1 MNRQRK
7 PREGN
12 EQRRAEA
19 TVGPSHDSAPE
30 RPNGPQQ
37 SRRND
42 SGHETKMKETLPV
55 RNSDGGIGITNSKAA
70 DVRGRPEGSK
80 NPLTVPGNGMSGKKV
95 SGPSQPR
102 ALAAATKPAHSRSA
116 STAGSSKST
125 KQSSQAVRQGS
136 VKSAGFSAKP
146 PLLIPRYSE
155 IKRTKKD
162 GTPRAPVDIDLAV
175 QRVAKKRQQIEDK
188 TLCDSGPIQMGDFID
203 RLYQFYDEEEMKRRG
218 SKSKLFSGLVI
229 FFCSSDYREIS
240 MSARKK
246 LKMAS
251 GCILTVTTHDINGFI
266 STTVGRPRC
275 NDCPDLRPGTGD
287 PYCRAGRCEG
297 TTPASFTR
305 EAGYD

>member
-7 PREGN
+7 SREGN

-19 TVGPSHDSAPE
+19 TVGPSHDNAPE

-55 RNSDGGIGITNSKAA
+55 RNSDGGIGMTNSKAA

-80 NPLTVPGNGMSGKKV
+80 NPHTGPADGMSGKKV

-102 ALAAATKPAHSRSA
+102 ALAAATKPAHSRSE

-125 KQSSQAVRQGS
+125 KQPSQAVRQGS

-229 FFCSSDYREIS
+229 FFCSSDYCEIS
-240 MSARKK
+240 MSAKKK
-246 LKMAS
+246 LKTAS

-287 PYCRAGRCEG
+287 PHCRAGRCEG
-297 TTPASFTR
+297 ATPASFTR
-305 EAGYD
+305 EAGYN